1 MKNWEDIFRESLED
15 CTDRLPDG
23 SLEEFQRKLSSPRGR
38 HTLAWIAVPAAAACA
53 ALALLLPHHDGGVS
67 VKNVVAEVKEAV
79 EPVPVSPD
87 CVSAPQEDS
96 REPGS
101 QITVPVRKLIAQAPE
116 VTEKSAPAGTVT
128 LEAPFTN
135 AQPGGNTYDDEPD
148 SKETAAAGE
157 GCEDRGISPMAPQDK
172 GVTWVALDKASTRRR
187 GTGVAL
193 KAGGGLLGGVGAG
206 LLACVASGTMHGDDI
221 ELLADMGPSPRPGV
235 HLSSANSELRRH
247 DWIPFKAGV
256 TARYPLAE
264 RLYLMSGLEYS
275 IYGSEVE
282 RFLTGKKRQYAHYL
296 SVPLR
301 LDWSV
306 VKKNSFELYMGAG
319 ASADFCVAARYAG
332 RSVHKDVLGV
342 SLTAAGG
349 AMWKISSHAG
359 IYLEPQLS
367 WCPGSSSAMPRTY
380 RTNHTLVP
388 CVATGVRFTICEK

>member
-38 HTLAWIAVPAAAACA
+38 HSLAWIAVPAAAACA
-53 ALALLLPHHDGGVS
+53 ALTLLMPYHGGGS
-67 VKNVVAEVKEAV
+67 ENDIVAEVRETATPV
-79 EPVPVSPD
+79 TVLPEQESPVP
-87 CVSAPQEDS
+87 EDTL
-96 REPGS
+96 EMEG
-101 QITVPVRKLIAQAPE
+101 QIMTPVRNLVAQTPE
-116 VTEKSAPAGTVT
+116 KTGMTSPAC
-128 LEAPFTN
+128 
-135 AQPGGNTYDDEPD
+135 
-148 SKETAAAGE
+148 TAAATPFPESQHDGSDMSDE
-157 GCEDRGISPMAPQDK
+157 DTDHTDMAEECEVRVMSPMAPQDR

-221 ELLADMGPSPRPGV
+221 ELLADMGPSPRPGAY
-235 HLSSANSELRRH
+235 LSSANSEIRRQ

-256 TARYPLAE
+256 TARYPLTE